1 MTAIII
7 LILVGLLL
15 FAVEFLLIPG
25 ITIAGIGAVGCL
37 IGAVYWAYAEHGTSV
52 GSIVLISTLVLT
64 LATIVFSLRAKTWK
78 RFMLNTN
85 VEGNV
90 VSDELDQ
97 IQPGDQGITVSRLTP
112 MGKAKIKDII
122 LEAKSTGTYIDQKT
136 PIEVIRMEGSVAIV
150 KPK

>member
-15 FAVEFLLIPG
+15 FVVEFLLIPG
-25 ITIAGIGAVGCL
+25 ITIAGIGAVGCI
-37 IGAVYWAYAEHGTSV
+37 IGAVYWAYTAYGITV
-52 GSIVLISTLVLT
+52 GNITLFSALILT
-64 LATIVFSLRAKTWK
+64 LLTIIFALRSKTWK

-90 VSDELDQ
+90 TSDEVQQ
-97 IQPGDQGITVSRLTP
+97 IVIGDEGITISRLSP
-112 MGKAKIKDII
+112 MGKVRIKEVV
-122 LEAKSTGTYIDQKT
+122 LEAKSTGNYIDQKT
-136 PIEVIRMEGSVAIV
+136 PIVVTRMEGSIPIV